1 MKRFGDYYRRRDE
14 DIARLKNN
22 ITPRAVEAMLN
33 DLAERQEFI
42 MKNTCV
48 HSVEENAILDKS
60 LVELWEEE
68 LEKKL
73 NKQQ

>member
-1 MKRFGDYYRRRDE
+1 MKRFGDYYRRGDE

-33 DLAERQEFI
+33 DLA
-42 MKNTCV
+42 
-48 HSVEENAILDKS
+48 DKI
-60 LVELWEEE
+60 EE

-73 NKQQ
+73 NK